1 MVVVDVTGPYD
12 EAAGGPMNWRGR
24 AAHPEFVKY
33 TLDRPNKRGLRPY
46 EIAEERH
53 KRIMAVETWSD
64 IDRPNHPRVR
74 AKFEEVL
81 EWFGSI
87 GVVGRPITPEPE
99 PVLDPMLAF
108 LREAPFEPHRTK
120 FGAPQPLLELNEMMA
135 LSASGAL
142 GKNTGYVFKHNQ

>member
-1 MVVVDVTGPYD
+1 MTGGRGGFGGFAGFAGGGGGGGGGMVVVDVTGPYD

-81 EWFGSI
+81 SGSAPSESS
-87 GVVGRPITPEPE
+87 GRSPRS
-99 PVLDPMLAF
+99 LS
-108 LREAPFEPHRTK
+108 PFWARCWP
-120 FGAPQPLLELNEMMA
+120 
-135 LSASGAL
+135 S
-142 GKNTGYVFKHNQ
+142 